1 MKRAIQLPSLLI
13 NTYPR
18 KGYKVG
24 DVISIVDDKIKLGSK
39 ETPEFGFFRLKL
51 VGTDIAAA
59 HALYTGKKLQINP
72 EWIMASETHKTEID
86 EFIEIGERAKY
97 IDLDSTGIPTSA
109 GAFKHAK
116 SQALKAGRKLSRHL
130 ETGVTISIK
139 AAQLVV
145 INK

>member
-1 MKRAIQLPSLLI
+1 VKLAILLSSLLI

-39 ETPEFGFFRLKL
+39 ETPEFGFYRLKL
-51 VGTDIAAA
+51 VGTDIPTA

-72 EWIMASETHKTEID
+72 EWMVASETHKTKID
-86 EFIEIGERAKY
+86 KFIQIGERASK
-97 IDLDSTGIPTSA
+97 IDLDLTGIPTSA
-109 GAFKHAK
+109 GAFRHAK
-116 SQALKAGRKLSRHL
+116 SHALKAGRKLSRHL
-130 ETGVTISIK
+130 ETGVTVSVK

-145 INK
+145 GNN